1 MNGSLPLALCLTAA
15 LLLSGCQ
22 GNPAAQSAEDTPV
35 EESLGT
41 YYEEAMEQAE
51 APDDPVLAVYKD
63 QTVLR
68 SVVDYQKQTQAAL
81 AGVDPATLSD
91 REVVDD
97 LLKNALLLEEAEARG
112 LTPTQEEIE
121 QYLQETVYTAYELP
135 EGKEQIDNYCASAG
149 ISFEEYVA
157 DLRGQA
163 PRFLAKAKLKEAVM
177 EEYCQA
183 HSQPFIQEEQIPGRR
198 PPWDLSFFLN
208 SLALFLFLWYI
219 DLTKGPL
226 LTKGGTS
233 HETTQIPM
241 DPGLA
246 SCRYLGLS

>member
-22 GNPAAQSAEDTPV
+22 GSSVAQSQEDTPV
-35 EESLGT
+35 EEALGT
-41 YYEEAMEQAE
+41 YYQEAQDQ

-91 REVVDD
+91 REVVDY

-121 QYLQETVYTAYELP
+121 QYLQETVYTAYALP
-135 EGKEQIDNYCASAG
+135 EGKEPIDNYCASAG

-163 PRFLAKAKLKEAVM
+163 PRFLAKAKLKEVVM

-183 HSQPFIQEEQIPGRR
+183 HGLPYDRMNPPQEAQEAVEAYQ
-198 PPWDLSFFLN
+198 DQL
-208 SLALFLFLWYI
+208 LADHQGEITY
-219 DLTKGPL
+219 
-226 LTKGGTS
+226 
-233 HETTQIPM
+233 
-241 DPGLA
+241 
-246 SCRYLGLS
+246 YLP

>member
-22 GNPAAQSAEDTPV
+22 GSSVAQSQEDTPV
-35 EESLGT
+35 EEALGT
-41 YYEEAMEQAE
+41 YYQEAQDQ

-91 REVVDD
+91 REVVDY

-121 QYLQETVYTAYELP
+121 QYLQETVYTAYALP

-163 PRFLAKAKLKEAVM
+163 PRFLAKAKLKEVVM
-177 EEYCQA
+177 EEFCQA
-183 HSQPFIQEEQIPGRR
+183 HGLPYDRMNPPQEAQEAVEAYQ
-198 PPWDLSFFLN
+198 DQL
-208 SLALFLFLWYI
+208 LADHQGEITY
-219 DLTKGPL
+219 
-226 LTKGGTS
+226 
-233 HETTQIPM
+233 
-241 DPGLA
+241 
-246 SCRYLGLS
+246 YLP

>member
-22 GNPAAQSAEDTPV
+22 GSSVAQSQEDTPV
-35 EESLGT
+35 EEALGT
-41 YYEEAMEQAE
+41 YYQEAQDQ

-91 REVVDD
+91 REVVDY

-121 QYLQETVYTAYELP
+121 QYLQETVYTAYALP

-163 PRFLAKAKLKEAVM
+163 PRFLAKAKLKEVVM
-177 EEYCQA
+177 EEFCQA
-183 HSQPFIQEEQIPGRR
+183 HGLPYDRMNPPQEAQEAVEAYQ
-198 PPWDLSFFLN
+198 DQL
-208 SLALFLFLWYI
+208 LADHQGEITYY
-219 DLTKGPL
+219 LT
-226 LTKGGTS
+226 
-233 HETTQIPM
+233 
-241 DPGLA
+241 
-246 SCRYLGLS
+246 

>member
-41 YYEEAMEQAE
+41 YYEEATEQAE

-112 LTPTQEEIE
+112 LTPWTPPAEIQKE
-121 QYLQETVYTAYELP
+121 VMHQIYDRVKKGLP
-135 EGKEQIDNYCASAG
+135 CASAG

-183 HSQPFIQEEQIPGRR
+183 HGLPYDRMNPPQEAQEAVEAYQ
-198 PPWDLSFFLN
+198 DQL
-208 SLALFLFLWYI
+208 LADHQGEITY
-219 DLTKGPL
+219 
-226 LTKGGTS
+226 
-233 HETTQIPM
+233 
-241 DPGLA
+241 
-246 SCRYLGLS
+246 YLP

>member
-22 GNPAAQSAEDTPV
+22 GSSVAQSQEDTPV
-35 EESLGT
+35 EEALGT
-41 YYEEAMEQAE
+41 YSQEAQDQ

-91 REVVDD
+91 REVVDY

-121 QYLQETVYTAYELP
+121 QYLQETVYTAYALP

-163 PRFLAKAKLKEAVM
+163 PRFLAKAKLKEVVM
-177 EEYCQA
+177 EEFCQA
-183 HSQPFIQEEQIPGRR
+183 HGLPYDRMNPPQEAQEAVEAYQ
-198 PPWDLSFFLN
+198 DQL
-208 SLALFLFLWYI
+208 LADHQGEITY
-219 DLTKGPL
+219 
-226 LTKGGTS
+226 
-233 HETTQIPM
+233 
-241 DPGLA
+241 
-246 SCRYLGLS
+246 YLP

>member
-15 LLLSGCQ
+15 LLLSGAR
-22 GNPAAQSAEDTPV
+22 GTPAAQSAEDTPV

-81 AGVDPATLSD
+81 AGVDPATLLD

-135 EGKEQIDNYCASAG
+135 EERNRSTTTAPVQRSPSKNTWQT
-149 ISFEEYVA
+149 FE
-157 DLRGQA
+157 G
-163 PRFLAKAKLKEAVM
+163 
-177 EEYCQA
+177 
-183 HSQPFIQEEQIPGRR
+183 R
-198 PPWDLSFFLN
+198 PP
-208 SLALFLFLWYI
+208 
-219 DLTKGPL
+219 
-226 LTKGGTS
+226 
-233 HETTQIPM
+233 
-241 DPGLA
+241 A
-246 SCRYLGLS
+246 SWPRRS

>member
-22 GNPAAQSAEDTPV
+22 GSSVAQSQEDTPV
-35 EESLGT
+35 EEALGT
-41 YYEEAMEQAE
+41 YYQEAQDQ

-91 REVVDD
+91 REVVDY

-121 QYLQETVYTAYELP
+121 QYLQETVYTAYALP

-157 DLRGQA
+157 DLRG
-163 PRFLAKAKLKEAVM
+163 
-177 EEYCQA
+177 
-183 HSQPFIQEEQIPGRR
+183 
-198 PPWDLSFFLN
+198 
-208 SLALFLFLWYI
+208 
-219 DLTKGPL
+219 
-226 LTKGGTS
+226 
-233 HETTQIPM
+233 
-241 DPGLA
+241 
-246 SCRYLGLS
+246 

>member
-22 GNPAAQSAEDTPV
+22 GSPAAQSPEDTPV

-41 YYEEAMEQAE
+41 YYQEAQDQTG
-51 APDDPVLAVYKD
+51 DDPVLAVYKD

-121 QYLQETVYTAYELP
+121 QYLQETVYTAYALP
-135 EGKEQIDNYCASAG
+135 EGKAQIDTYCASAG
-149 ISFEEYVA
+149 ISLEEYVA
-157 DLRGQA
+157 DLREQA
-163 PRFLAKAKLKEAVM
+163 PRFLARAKLKEAVM

-183 HSQPFIQEEQIPGRR
+183 HGLPYDPMTPPQEAQAAVEAYRDQ
-198 PPWDLSFFLN
+198 L
-208 SLALFLFLWYI
+208 LADHQGEITY
-219 DLTKGPL
+219 
-226 LTKGGTS
+226 
-233 HETTQIPM
+233 
-241 DPGLA
+241 
-246 SCRYLGLS
+246 YLP

>member
-22 GNPAAQSAEDTPV
+22 GSPAAQSAEDTPV

-41 YYEEAMEQAE
+41 YYEEATEQAE

-97 LLKNALLLEEAEARG
+97 LLSWLEEHRG
-112 LTPTQEEIE
+112 N
-121 QYLQETVYTAYELP
+121 A
-135 EGKEQIDNYCASAG
+135 
-149 ISFEEYVA
+149 
-157 DLRGQA
+157 
-163 PRFLAKAKLKEAVM
+163 
-177 EEYCQA
+177 
-183 HSQPFIQEEQIPGRR
+183 
-198 PPWDLSFFLN
+198 
-208 SLALFLFLWYI
+208 
-219 DLTKGPL
+219 
-226 LTKGGTS
+226 
-233 HETTQIPM
+233 
-241 DPGLA
+241 
-246 SCRYLGLS
+246 

>member
-22 GNPAAQSAEDTPV
+22 GSSVAQSQEDTPV
-35 EESLGT
+35 EEALGT
-41 YYEEAMEQAE
+41 SYQEAQDQ

-91 REVVDD
+91 REVVDY

-121 QYLQETVYTAYELP
+121 QYLQETVYTAYALP

-163 PRFLAKAKLKEAVM
+163 PRFLAKAKLKEVVM
-177 EEYCQA
+177 EEFCQA
-183 HSQPFIQEEQIPGRR
+183 HGLPYDRMNPPQEAQEAVEAYQ
-198 PPWDLSFFLN
+198 DQL
-208 SLALFLFLWYI
+208 LADHQGEITY
-219 DLTKGPL
+219 
-226 LTKGGTS
+226 
-233 HETTQIPM
+233 
-241 DPGLA
+241 
-246 SCRYLGLS
+246 YLP

>member
-22 GNPAAQSAEDTPV
+22 GSSVAQSQEDTPV
-35 EESLGT
+35 EEALGT
-41 YYEEAMEQAE
+41 YYQEAQDQ

-91 REVVDD
+91 REVVDY
-97 LLKNALLLEEAEARG
+97 LLKNALLLEEAEARV

-121 QYLQETVYTAYELP
+121 QYLQETVYTAYALP
-135 EGKEQIDNYCASAG
+135 EGKEQIDNYCASAE

-163 PRFLAKAKLKEAVM
+163 PRFLAKAKLKEVVM

-183 HSQPFIQEEQIPGRR
+183 HGLPYDRMNPPQEAQEAVEAYQ
-198 PPWDLSFFLN
+198 DQL
-208 SLALFLFLWYI
+208 LADHQGEITY
-219 DLTKGPL
+219 
-226 LTKGGTS
+226 
-233 HETTQIPM
+233 
-241 DPGLA
+241 
-246 SCRYLGLS
+246 YLP

>member
-68 SVVDYQKQTQAAL
+68 S
-81 AGVDPATLSD
+81 
-91 REVVDD
+91 VVDD

-183 HSQPFIQEEQIPGRR
+183 HSLPYDPMNPSQEAQEAVEAYQ
-198 PPWDLSFFLN
+198 DQL
-208 SLALFLFLWYI
+208 LADHQGEITY
-219 DLTKGPL
+219 
-226 LTKGGTS
+226 
-233 HETTQIPM
+233 
-241 DPGLA
+241 
-246 SCRYLGLS
+246 YLP

>member
-35 EESLGT
+35 EEYLGT
-41 YYEEAMEQAE
+41 YY
-51 APDDPVLAVYKD
+51 
-63 QTVLR
+63 
-68 SVVDYQKQTQAAL
+68 YQKQTQAAL
-81 AGVDPATLSD
+81 AGVAPATLSD

-163 PRFLAKAKLKEAVM
+163 PRFLAKAKLKEVVM

-183 HSQPFIQEEQIPGRR
+183 HGLPYDRMNPPQEAQEAVEAYQ
-198 PPWDLSFFLN
+198 DQL
-208 SLALFLFLWYI
+208 LADHQGEITY
-219 DLTKGPL
+219 
-226 LTKGGTS
+226 
-233 HETTQIPM
+233 
-241 DPGLA
+241 
-246 SCRYLGLS
+246 YLP

>member
-1 MNGSLPLALCLTAA
+1 MKRALFHALCLAAA

-22 GNPAAQSAEDTPV
+22 GSPAAQNPEDTPV

-41 YYEEAMEQAE
+41 YYQEAQDQTG
-51 APDDPVLAVYKD
+51 DDPVLAVYKD

-135 EGKEQIDNYCASAG
+135 EGKEQIDNYCASAE

-163 PRFLAKAKLKEAVM
+163 PRFLAKAKLKEVVM

-183 HSQPFIQEEQIPGRR
+183 HGLPYDRMNPPQEAQEAVEAYQ
-198 PPWDLSFFLN
+198 DQL
-208 SLALFLFLWYI
+208 LADHQGEITY
-219 DLTKGPL
+219 
-226 LTKGGTS
+226 
-233 HETTQIPM
+233 
-241 DPGLA
+241 
-246 SCRYLGLS
+246 YLP

>member
-1 MNGSLPLALCLTAA
+1 MKCALFPALCLAAA

-22 GNPAAQSAEDTPV
+22 GSPAAQSPEDTPV

-41 YYEEAMEQAE
+41 YYQEAQDQTG
-51 APDDPVLAVYKD
+51 DDPVLAVYKD

-91 REVVDD
+91 REVVDY

-121 QYLQETVYTAYELP
+121 QYLQETVYTAYALP
-135 EGKEQIDNYCASAG
+135 EGKEQIDTYCASAG
-149 ISFEEYVA
+149 ISLEEYVA
-157 DLRGQA
+157 DLREQA
-163 PRFLAKAKLKEAVM
+163 PRFLARAKLKEAVM

-183 HSQPFIQEEQIPGRR
+183 HGLPYDPMTPPQEAQAAVEAYQ
-198 PPWDLSFFLN
+198 DQL
-208 SLALFLFLWYI
+208 LAGHQGEITY
-219 DLTKGPL
+219 
-226 LTKGGTS
+226 
-233 HETTQIPM
+233 
-241 DPGLA
+241 
-246 SCRYLGLS
+246 YLP

>member
-1 MNGSLPLALCLTAA
+1 MKRALFPALCLAAA

-22 GNPAAQSAEDTPV
+22 GSPAAQSPEDTPV

-41 YYEEAMEQAE
+41 YYQEAQDQTG
-51 APDDPVLAVYKD
+51 DDPVLAVYKD

-135 EGKEQIDNYCASAG
+135 EGKAQIDTYCASAG
-149 ISFEEYVA
+149 ISLEEYVA
-157 DLRGQA
+157 DLREQA
-163 PRFLAKAKLKEAVM
+163 PRFLARAKLKEAVM

-183 HSQPFIQEEQIPGRR
+183 HGLPYDRMNPPQEAQEAVEAYQ
-198 PPWDLSFFLN
+198 DQL
-208 SLALFLFLWYI
+208 LADHQGEITY
-219 DLTKGPL
+219 
-226 LTKGGTS
+226 
-233 HETTQIPM
+233 
-241 DPGLA
+241 
-246 SCRYLGLS
+246 YLP

>member
-41 YYEEAMEQAE
+41 YYEEATEQAE
-51 APDDPVLAVYKD
+51 APDDPVLGGLQGPDRAAVGGGLPKAD
-63 QTVLR
+63 PGR
-68 SVVDYQKQTQAAL
+68 P
-81 AGVDPATLSD
+81 GRVDPATLSD

-135 EGKEQIDNYCASAG
+135 EGKAQIDTYCASAG
-149 ISFEEYVA
+149 ISLEEYVA

-163 PRFLAKAKLKEAVM
+163 PRFLAKAKLKEVVM

-183 HSQPFIQEEQIPGRR
+183 HGLPYDRMNPPQEAQEAVEAYRDQ
-198 PPWDLSFFLN
+198 L
-208 SLALFLFLWYI
+208 LADHQGEITY
-219 DLTKGPL
+219 
-226 LTKGGTS
+226 
-233 HETTQIPM
+233 
-241 DPGLA
+241 
-246 SCRYLGLS
+246 YLP

>member
-22 GNPAAQSAEDTPV
+22 GSPVAQSQEDTPV
-35 EESLGT
+35 EEALGT
-41 YYEEAMEQAE
+41 YYQEAQDQ

-63 QTVLR
+63 QMVLR

-91 REVVDD
+91 REVVDY

-121 QYLQETVYTAYELP
+121 QYLQETVYTAYALP

-157 DLRGQA
+157 DLREQA
-163 PRFLAKAKLKEAVM
+163 PRFLAKAKLKEVVM
-177 EEYCQA
+177 EESCQA
-183 HSQPFIQEEQIPGRR
+183 H
-198 PPWDLSFFLN
+198 
-208 SLALFLFLWYI
+208 
-219 DLTKGPL
+219 
-226 LTKGGTS
+226 
-233 HETTQIPM
+233 
-241 DPGLA
+241 
-246 SCRYLGLS
+246 GLSYDPMNPPQEAQEAVEAYQDQLLADHQGEITYYLP

>member
-68 SVVDYQKQTQAAL
+68 SVVDYQKQTQ
-81 AGVDPATLSD
+81 VDPATLSD

-121 QYLQETVYTAYELP
+121 QYLQETVYTAYGLL

-163 PRFLAKAKLKEAVM
+163 PRFLAKAKLKEVVM

-183 HSQPFIQEEQIPGRR
+183 HGLPYDRMNPPQEAQEAVEAYQ
-198 PPWDLSFFLN
+198 DQL
-208 SLALFLFLWYI
+208 LADHQGEITY
-219 DLTKGPL
+219 
-226 LTKGGTS
+226 
-233 HETTQIPM
+233 
-241 DPGLA
+241 
-246 SCRYLGLS
+246 YLP

>member
-1 MNGSLPLALCLTAA
+1 MKRALFHALCLAAA

-22 GNPAAQSAEDTPV
+22 GSPAAQNPEDTPV

-41 YYEEAMEQAE
+41 YYQEAQDQTG
-51 APDDPVLAVYKD
+51 DDPVLAVYKD

-81 AGVDPATLSD
+81 AGEDPAALSD

-121 QYLQETVYTAYELP
+121 QYLQETVYTAYALP
-135 EGKEQIDNYCASAG
+135 EGKEQIDTYCASAG
-149 ISFEEYVA
+149 ISLEEYVA
-157 DLRGQA
+157 DLREQA
-163 PRFLAKAKLKEAVM
+163 PRFLARAKLKEAVM

-183 HSQPFIQEEQIPGRR
+183 HGLPYDPLTPPQEAQAAVEAYQ
-198 PPWDLSFFLN
+198 DQL
-208 SLALFLFLWYI
+208 LADHQGEITY
-219 DLTKGPL
+219 
-226 LTKGGTS
+226 
-233 HETTQIPM
+233 
-241 DPGLA
+241 
-246 SCRYLGLS
+246 YLP

>member
-68 SVVDYQKQTQAAL
+68 SVVDYQKQTQGRPGRGGPRHPL
-81 AGVDPATLSD
+81 GPGGGGRPA
-91 REVVDD
+91 E
-97 LLKNALLLEEAEARG
+97 NALLLEGAEARG

-135 EGKEQIDNYCASAG
+135 EGKEQIDNYCASAE
-149 ISFEEYVA
+149 ISFEEYAA

-163 PRFLAKAKLKEAVM
+163 PRFLAKAKLKEVVM

-183 HSQPFIQEEQIPGRR
+183 HGLPYDRMNPPQEAQEAVEAYQ
-198 PPWDLSFFLN
+198 DQL
-208 SLALFLFLWYI
+208 LADHQGEITY
-219 DLTKGPL
+219 
-226 LTKGGTS
+226 
-233 HETTQIPM
+233 
-241 DPGLA
+241 
-246 SCRYLGLS
+246 YLP

>member
-22 GNPAAQSAEDTPV
+22 GSSVAQSQEDTPV
-35 EESLGT
+35 EEALGT
-41 YYEEAMEQAE
+41 YYQEAQDQ

-91 REVVDD
+91 REVVDY

-163 PRFLAKAKLKEAVM
+163 PRFLAKAKLKEVVM

-183 HSQPFIQEEQIPGRR
+183 HGLPYDRMNPPQEAQEAVEAYQ
-198 PPWDLSFFLN
+198 DQL
-208 SLALFLFLWYI
+208 LADHQGEITY
-219 DLTKGPL
+219 
-226 LTKGGTS
+226 
-233 HETTQIPM
+233 
-241 DPGLA
+241 
-246 SCRYLGLS
+246 YLP

>member
-1 MNGSLPLALCLTAA
+1 
-15 LLLSGCQ
+15 
-22 GNPAAQSAEDTPV
+22 
-35 EESLGT
+35 
-41 YYEEAMEQAE
+41 
-51 APDDPVLAVYKD
+51 VLAVYKD

-121 QYLQETVYTAYELP
+121 QYLQETVYTAY
-135 EGKEQIDNYCASAG
+135 DNYCASAG

-163 PRFLAKAKLKEAVM
+163 PRFLAKAKLKEVVM

-183 HSQPFIQEEQIPGRR
+183 HGLPYDRMNPPQEAQEAVEAYQ
-198 PPWDLSFFLN
+198 DQL
-208 SLALFLFLWYI
+208 LADHQGEITY
-219 DLTKGPL
+219 
-226 LTKGGTS
+226 
-233 HETTQIPM
+233 
-241 DPGLA
+241 
-246 SCRYLGLS
+246 YLP

>member
-121 QYLQETVYTAYELP
+121 QYRQETVYTAYELP

-183 HSQPFIQEEQIPGRR
+183 HSLPYDPMNPSQEAQEAVEAYQ
-198 PPWDLSFFLN
+198 DQL
-208 SLALFLFLWYI
+208 LADHQGEITY
-219 DLTKGPL
+219 
-226 LTKGGTS
+226 
-233 HETTQIPM
+233 
-241 DPGLA
+241 
-246 SCRYLGLS
+246 YLP